1 MQELPSGGEGAV
13 EMRGGEVVSLTSE
26 GSGDR
31 MDVDP

>member
-13 EMRGGEVVSLTSE
+13 EMRGGEVASQASE
-26 GSGDR
+26 RDGDR